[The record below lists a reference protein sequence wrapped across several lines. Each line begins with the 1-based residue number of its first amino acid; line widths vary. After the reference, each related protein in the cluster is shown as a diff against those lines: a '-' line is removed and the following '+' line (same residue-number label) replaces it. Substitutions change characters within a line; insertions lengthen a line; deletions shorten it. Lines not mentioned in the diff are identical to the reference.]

1 MLVCQEAASVVPVPF
16 SPLSQSLAPLTLQ
29 AKPHSPPPPPVRSP
43 LLDGFASQEAEEY
56 MDQLLMEEELTDT
69 KIGSAGISTVGCV
82 TEGEPSSPTR
92 VEVTELR
99 SRW

>member
-1 MLVCQEAASVVPVPF
+1 MLVCQESASVVPVPF

-29 AKPHSPPPPPVRSP
+29 EKFPSPPPPEKSP

-69 KIGSAGISTVGCV
+69 RIGSASISTMS
-82 TEGEPSSPTR
+82 EGEPSSPTR

-99 SRW
+99 SRG